1 MTGDLNENTNSQ
13 ERRGVWAAK
22 LSRRDALK
30 VSALAAGAVA
40 LAGAPSLARAAVG
53 RTKASTIKV
62 ASLFDA
68 TGVLSIYGAQ
78 MTDMAKFAVAD
89 INKKGGVL
97 GQQLELKTYDTQS
110 KIDLY
115 SRYAQQVGADKNV
128 QLVVGGI
135 TSASREA
142 IRPVFDRFNK
152 LYFYPVIYE
161 GGVCDKLVFVQGSDP
176 KQQQIPL
183 IQWAMKNVG
192 KSFYTI
198 AADYNYGH
206 ISSDWTKI
214 LAKQQGGKV
223 LNTEFIPLDV
233 SDFSSTIQRI
243 QAAKPDLIMSH
254 LVGANHVAF
263 FRQFAAAGLTNK
275 IQIVSPTFGLGNE
288 EQVLAPAEGKGIVV
302 SYAYFDAINTPANK
316 AFKAAF
322 HKAYPKWKSITE
334 LAAQTWNAW
343 HLWALGV
350 EKAGSLD
357 QKKVIA
363 ALESGIA
370 FAGPAGRIQIEPYTH
385 HVIEDIHLARV
396 NGNHGYTIFGTYK
409 ALKPAQL
416 VPGASETCNLIKNP
430 NTHKQIVPKGG

>member
-1 MTGDLNENTNSQ
+1 MTSDFDENTTSQ
-13 ERRGVWAAK
+13 EPNDLWTAK
-22 LSRRDALK
+22 LSRRNALK
-30 VSALAAGAVA
+30 AAVA
-40 LAGAPSLARAAVG
+40 GGALLATSPSLARAAIG
-53 RTKASTIKV
+53 RAEAAPIKV

-68 TGVLSIYGAQ
+68 TGGLSIYGAQ
-78 MTDMAKFAVAD
+78 MTDMSKFAIDA
-89 INKKGGVL
+89 INGKGGVL
-97 GQQLELKTYDTQS
+97 GRKLNLVTFDTQS

-115 SRYAQQVGADKNV
+115 SRYAQQLGADKDI

-142 IRPVFDRFNK
+142 IRPAFDRFNK

-176 KQQQIPL
+176 QQQQIPL
-183 IQWAMKNVG
+183 IDWAIKNSG

-214 LAKQQGGKV
+214 LAKQRGGKV

-233 SDFSSTIQRI
+233 AEFSSTIQRI
-243 QAAKPDLIMSH
+243 QAAKPELIMSH

-263 FRQFAAAGLTNK
+263 FRQFAAAGLTTK

-288 EQVLAPAEGKGIVV
+288 EQVLTPAEAKGIVV
-302 SYAYFDAINTPANK
+302 SYAYFDALNTPANK
-316 AFKAAF
+316 AFKGAF
-322 HKAYPKWKSITE
+322 RKSYPKWKSITE
-334 LAAQTWNAW
+334 LSAQTWNAW
-343 HLWALGV
+343 HLWAQAV
-350 EKAGSLD
+350 EKAGSFD

-363 ALESGIA
+363 ALETGLA
-370 FAGPAGRIQIEPYTH
+370 FDGPGGRIQVDRYTH

-396 NGNHGYTIFGTYK
+396 NGSHGYTIFGTFK
-409 ALKPAQL
+409 ALKPARR
-416 VPGASETCNLIKNP
+416 VPGASETCDLIARP
-430 NTHKQIVPKGG
+430 NTHKQIVPKG

>member
-1 MTGDLNENTNSQ
+1 MSDDLDNTIEQ
-13 ERRGVWAAK
+13 EADGPWSAK

-30 VSALAAGAVA
+30 LSAVAAGGAL
-40 LAGAPSLARAAVG
+40 LAGSPSLARAAALGVN
-53 RTKASTIKV
+53 AETIK
-62 ASLFDA
+62 AATLFDV
-68 TGVLSIYGAQ
+68 TGGLSIYGAQ
-78 MTDMAKFAVAD
+78 MADMAKFAVAD
-89 INKKGGVL
+89 LNKKGGVL
-97 GQQLELKTYDTQS
+97 GQKIELKTYDTQS

-128 QLVVGGI
+128 KLVVGGI

-183 IQWAMKNVG
+183 IDWAIKNTG

-214 LAKQQGGKV
+214 LVKQRGGKV
-223 LNTEFIPLDV
+223 LSTEFIPLDV
-233 SDFSSTIQRI
+233 ADFSSTIQRI
-243 QAAKPDLIMSH
+243 QAAKPALIMSH

-288 EQVLAPAEGKGIVV
+288 EQVLTPAEAKGIVV
-302 SYAYFDAINTPANK
+302 SYAYFDALNTPANK
-316 AFKAAF
+316 VFKAAF
-322 HKAYPKWKSITE
+322 RKAYPKWKSITE
-334 LAAQTWNAW
+334 LSAQTWNAW

-350 EKAGSLD
+350 EKAGTLD
-357 QKKVIA
+357 QEKVIA

-370 FAGPAGRIQIEPYTH
+370 FNGPAGRIEIERFTH

-396 NGNHGYTIFGTYK
+396 NGKKGYTVFQTFK
-409 ALKPAQL
+409 NLKPARI
-416 VPGASETCNLIKNP
+416 VPGAGESCNLIKNP
-430 NTHKQIVPKGG
+430 NTHKQIVP